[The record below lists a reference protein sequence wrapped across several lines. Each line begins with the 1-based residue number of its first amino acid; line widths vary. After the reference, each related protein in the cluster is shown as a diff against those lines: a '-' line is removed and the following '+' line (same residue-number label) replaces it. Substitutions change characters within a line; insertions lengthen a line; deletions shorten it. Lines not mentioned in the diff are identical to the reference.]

1 MNTFSLQVERNKH
14 AGIRKAAES
23 SHTLIRRSYKRALH
37 RSLAGVLGGALL
49 LASTGCAA
57 DSGSVRIGPSSAGA
71 GASGAGAAGASAAGT
86 TASSA
91 SATASS
97 NPVSDSASVV
107 ITHQG
112 KVLSTVQLKTL
123 DAKPGE
129 KVDVP
134 EGAGALIDVSQKQN
148 PLVVF
153 AHATKSNQLGEFTKQ
168 DFSEIYKLV
177 PGDKITYF
185 EGAKQREFT
194 VATSEAV
201 KSSNALIVPQNTEN
215 LNGVWTQAGGAA
227 PYLRLVT
234 VEDKAVTAAA
244 DYQGHWVVTA
254 ESSGSLQGN

>member
-1 MNTFSLQVERNKH
+1 MKMFSLCVEAKLV
-14 AGIRKAAES
+14 AGIRKTAES
-23 SHTLIRRSYKRALH
+23 SHTLIRRTHKRALH
-37 RSLAGVLGGALL
+37 RSLAGLLGGALL

-71 GASGAGAAGASAAGT
+71 GAPGASAPSSIA
-86 TASSA
+86 ASA
-91 SATASS
+91 STRSSSSSS
-97 NPVSDSASVV
+97 NPVSEATSVV
-107 ITHQG
+107 ITHHG
-112 KVLSTVQLKTL
+112 KVLSTVQLKML
-123 DAKPGE
+123 DTKPGE
-129 KVDVP
+129 KVEVP
-134 EGAGALIDVSQKQN
+134 EGAAGLIDVSKKQN

-153 AHATKSNQLGEFTKQ
+153 AHATKSNQLGEFSKQ

-201 KSSNALIVPQNTEN
+201 KSSNALTVPQNTEN
-215 LNGVWTQAGGAA
+215 LNGVWAQVGGAA

-234 VEDKAVTAAA
+234 VEDKAMTAAA